1 MSFLLKHSKC
11 VGAAAVLLA
20 FAASAFAAAGAS
32 FVDPLKLPARQS
44 VRAAAKLMADVAVLS
59 DGRLVA
65 VGEQGTIILSD
76 DRGRSWHQAA
86 VPVSANLTAVFF
98 VDAASGW
105 AVGHDGVILGTKDGG
120 LNWVRLFDGN
130 AANEQVVAAAE
141 RRVSQARE
149 RSQAATATQNEQAAH
164 DELDRAEDMLADAE
178 AGARFGPSRPL
189 FSIWF
194 KDAKQGF
201 AAGAFG
207 QLFHTEDGGANW
219 HYIGDRLDNP
229 EALHYNAIVPTPS
242 GKIAI
247 VGERGRIHLSA
258 DGGQGW
264 QRHETGYDGQLYG
277 MLALRDTDGSEIFLA
292 YGFGGRI
299 LLSRDGGSRWSQ
311 VDVGVKTNIV
321 DGFVAADG
329 SVRLLTA
336 GGQVFRGGSDGKPF
350 VPAGSDG
357 WAGVQKR
364 IAAAV
369 PLPDGSLVLAGMGG
383 IRLVSTNRK

>member
-1 MSFLLKHSKC
+1 MSFLLKNSKRI
-11 VGAAAVLLA
+11 GAVAVLLG
-20 FAASAFAAAGAS
+20 FAASAFAAAGAG
-32 FVDPLKLPARQS
+32 FVDPLQLPARQS
-44 VRAAAKLMADVAVLS
+44 VKAAARLMLDVATLS

-76 DRGRSWHQAA
+76 DRGRSWRQAA
-86 VPVSANLTAVFF
+86 VPVSVNLTATFF
-98 VDAASGW
+98 VNAAAGW

-130 AANEQVVAAAE
+130 GANEQIVAAAE
-141 RRVSQARE
+141 RRVRQARE
-149 RSQAATATQNEQAAH
+149 RSQTADATQAAQ
-164 DELDRAEDMLADAE
+164 DELDRAEDALADAE
-178 AGARFGPSRPL
+178 AGFGPSRPL
-189 FSIWF
+189 FGIWF

-201 AAGAFG
+201 VAGAFG

-219 HYIGDRLDNP
+219 RYIGDRLDNP

-258 DGGQGW
+258 DGGQSW

-311 VDVGVKTNIV
+311 VDAEVKTNIV

-357 WAGVQKR
+357 GAGVQKR
-364 IAAAV
+364 IAAGV
-369 PLPDGSLVLAGMGG
+369 SLPDGSLVLAGMGG
-383 IRLVSTNRK
+383 IHLVSTNGK

>member
-1 MSFLLKHSKC
+1 MSFLLKNSKRI
-11 VGAAAVLLA
+11 GAVAVLLG
-20 FAASAFAAAGAS
+20 FAASAFAAAGAG
-32 FVDPLKLPARQS
+32 FVDPLQLPARQS
-44 VRAAAKLMADVAVLS
+44 VKAAARLMLDVATLS

-76 DRGRSWHQAA
+76 DRGRSWRQAA
-86 VPVSANLTAVFF
+86 VPVSVNLTATFF
-98 VDAASGW
+98 VNAAAGW

-130 AANEQVVAAAE
+130 GANEQIVAAAE
-141 RRVSQARE
+141 RRVRQARE
-149 RSQAATATQNEQAAH
+149 RSQTADATQAAQ
-164 DELDRAEDMLADAE
+164 DELDRAEDALADAE

-189 FSIWF
+189 FGIWF

-201 AAGAFG
+201 VAGAFG
-207 QLFHTEDGGANW
+207 QLFHTEDGGASW
-219 HYIGDRLDNP
+219 RYIGDRLDNP

-247 VGERGRIHLSA
+247 VGEGGRIHLSA
-258 DGGQGW
+258 DGGQTW

-277 MLALRDTDGSEIFLA
+277 MLAFRDADGGEVFLA

-299 LLSRDGGSRWSQ
+299 LLSRDGGLRWSQ
-311 VDVGVKTNIV
+311 VDAEVKANIV

-357 WAGVQKR
+357 GAGVQKR
-364 IAAAV
+364 IAAGV
-369 PLPDGSLVLAGMGG
+369 SLPDGSLVLAGMGG
-383 IRLVSTNRK
+383 IHLVSTNGK